1 MLNEIHIEGYVT
13 KKQWM
18 YGGDKFMRV
27 AVYRD
32 PDRPRKENDQDS
44 KKRGQDQPDY
54 VTVKLPAA
62 LIAGMPIEF
71 KPSQR
76 IQIHGWLE
84 SRQYT
89 QSLAE
94 FLDNVK
100 DKGQEQQV
108 EIDPELSKKLV
119 TFRSSTWVVADRIQI
134 VTRESK

>member
-1 MLNEIHIEGYVT
+1 MLNETHIEGYVT

-18 YGGDKFMRV
+18 YGGDRFLRV

-32 PDRPRKENDQDS
+32 PDRPRKEADRDS
-44 KKRGQDQPDY
+44 TQERDQPDY

-76 IQIHGWLE
+76 VQVHGWLE
-84 SRQYT
+84 SRQYE

-94 FLDNVK
+94 FLDSARQ
-100 DKGQEQQV
+100 DQGQAV
-108 EIDPELSKKLV
+108 DVAPELSQKVV
-119 TFRSSTWVVADRIQI
+119 THRSSTWVVADRIQI
-134 VTRESK
+134 VNRGEK

>member
-1 MLNEIHIEGYVT
+1 MLNETHIEGYVT

-32 PDRPRKENDQDS
+32 PDRPRKESDRDS
-44 KKRGQDQPDY
+44 AKERDQPDY

-71 KPSQR
+71 RPSQR
-76 IQIHGWLE
+76 VQVHGWLA
-84 SRQYT
+84 SRQYE

-94 FLDNVK
+94 FLDSTRK
-100 DKGQEQQV
+100 DKGQEIDV
-108 EIDPELSKKLV
+108 DPELSKKIV

-134 VTRESK
+134 VSRGDK

>member
-1 MLNEIHIEGYVT
+1 MLNETHIEGYVT

-32 PDRPRKENDQDS
+32 PDRPRKEGDRDS
-44 KKRGQDQPDY
+44 AKERDQPDY

-76 IQIHGWLE
+76 VQVHGWLA
-84 SRQYT
+84 SRQYE

-94 FLDNVK
+94 FLDSARQ
-100 DKGQEQQV
+100 DQGQEV
-108 EIDPELSKKLV
+108 DVDPELSEKII
-119 TFRSSTWVVADRIQI
+119 TYRSSTWVVADRIQI
-134 VTRESK
+134 VNRGDK

>member
-1 MLNEIHIEGYVT
+1 MLNETHIEGYVT

-18 YGGDKFMRV
+18 YGGDRFMRL

-32 PDRPRKENDQDS
+32 PDRPRKENDQNS
-44 KKRGQDQPDY
+44 KKGGQDQPDY

-76 IQIHGWLE
+76 VQVHGWVE
-84 SRQYT
+84 SRQYE

-94 FLDNVK
+94 FLDSARQ
-100 DKGQEQQV
+100 DKGQEV
-108 EIDPELSKKLV
+108 DVAPELSKKIV

-134 VTRESK
+134 VNRKEK